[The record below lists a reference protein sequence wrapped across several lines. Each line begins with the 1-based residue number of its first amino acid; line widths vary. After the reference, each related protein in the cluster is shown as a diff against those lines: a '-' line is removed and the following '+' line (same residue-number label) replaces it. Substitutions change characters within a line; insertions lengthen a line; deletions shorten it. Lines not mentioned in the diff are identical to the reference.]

1 MTTHSPSVS
10 DIDAAIQLNPQ
21 LDVEA
26 LLLSAMLYS
35 RDNQALTSIASHL
48 SRDHFNNP
56 HYGRLFDAIS
66 ELVEAGKPHDPASV
80 RGALIKRGG
89 EQQTVL
95 ETLVMATTLGAN
107 DLEVKHFAAEVS
119 SQAYRRS
126 YHALATS
133 IEHAASAAPEAQ
145 LFDIL
150 VEHGRAQ
157 RTLWNQHQNCCI
169 LPVFAGMIPGSQH
182 RRVHRDNSPRIRG
195 DDPTRS
201 RISVKC
207 LRFSPYSRG

>member
-35 RDNQALTSIASHL
+35 RDKQALTSIASHL
-48 SRDHFNNP
+48 SGDHFNNP

-89 EQQTVL
+89 EQQCLHIKLGVELDCSFDVVVVGVAFGGCQDFVHVVFDVFVSGEGLHLGVL
-95 ETLVMATTLGAN
+95 SCG
-107 DLEVKHFAAEVS
+107 
-119 SQAYRRS
+119 
-126 YHALATS
+126 
-133 IEHAASAAPEAQ
+133 
-145 LFDIL
+145 
-150 VEHGRAQ
+150 
-157 RTLWNQHQNCCI
+157 W
-169 LPVFAGMIPGSQH
+169 
-182 RRVHRDNSPRIRG
+182 
-195 DDPTRS
+195 
-201 RISVKC
+201 
-207 LRFSPYSRG
+207 RFSLALLGRGVLRWSRSPNYSMP